1 MTSANIQLDDQRK
14 KILWRATHRGMKEMD
29 LMLGEYASNHLATM
43 TDEEVAEF
51 TKILQT
57 SDAYL
62 HDWITEK
69 TPTPPEFQTPLF
81 DAIKKQS
88 FVPKDYK
95 KL

>member
-1 MTSANIQLDDQRK
+1 MNSPKIPLDDKRK

-29 LMLGEYASNHLATM
+29 LMLGEYANKHLATM
-43 TDEEVAEF
+43 SDNEIAQF
-51 TKILQT
+51 IKILQI
-57 SDAYL
+57 SDANL

-69 TPTPPEFQTPLF
+69 TPTPDEFQTQLF
-81 DAIKKQS
+81 AAIKKQS